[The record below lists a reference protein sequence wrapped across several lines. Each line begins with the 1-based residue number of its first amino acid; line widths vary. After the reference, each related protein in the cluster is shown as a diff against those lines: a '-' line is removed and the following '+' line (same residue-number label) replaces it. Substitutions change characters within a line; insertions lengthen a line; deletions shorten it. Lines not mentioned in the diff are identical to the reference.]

1 MRAKCMAKLL
11 FFSCDYHKLAFQN
24 KKAARLSN
32 AAFICSVEKSLNQ
45 FIESFFKVLDKLVF
59 KRINQ
64 GKP

>member
-1 MRAKCMAKLL
+1 MYGEIIV
-11 FFSCDYHKLAFQN
+11 FSFDYHKLAFQN

-45 FIESFFKVLDKLVF
+45 LIESFFKVLDKLVF